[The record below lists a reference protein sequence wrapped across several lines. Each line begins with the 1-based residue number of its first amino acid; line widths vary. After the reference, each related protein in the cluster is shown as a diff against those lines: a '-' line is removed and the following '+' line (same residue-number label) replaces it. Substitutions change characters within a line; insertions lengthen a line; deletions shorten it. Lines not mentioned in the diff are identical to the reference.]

1 MRASNP
7 GPFYEDLFIYKYF
20 LSSTTDSN
28 LLCFL
33 GPLASAF
40 GFYFYAS
47 PDLYAEFLIFFH
59 SIVYPFHYAR
69 YFALHFSLISFIS
82 SHFNLSSHRIYL
94 FYSPE
99 LHYVSA
105 SSTANRDTSLYAS
118 SIKSFSNNALAIVQ
132 YYFYDIPDLLP
143 HTAIGTHKSNHLSVL
158 SSFFIATHYSL
169 PMHIWTRTNA
179 KLRLQRNTSMHP
191 PRN

>member
-1 MRASNP
+1 MC
-7 GPFYEDLFIYKYF
+7 L
-20 LSSTTDSN
+20 
-28 LLCFL
+28 L

-59 SIVYPFHYAR
+59 SIVCPFITLVICTS
-69 YFALHFSLISFIS
+69 FHFISFIS
-82 SHFNLSSHRIYL
+82 SHFILSSHRIYL

-99 LHYVSA
+99 LHSVSA

-132 YYFYDIPDLLP
+132 YFFYDIPDPSLIPLLVLIKVIIFP
-143 HTAIGTHKSNHLSVL
+143 LYPPFYCNTLQSAYAHLDTNEREAPL
-158 SSFFIATHYSL
+158 AAKHLHASST
-169 PMHIWTRTNA
+169 
-179 KLRLQRNTSMHP
+179 
-191 PRN
+191 